1 MNNRELG
8 KMGEDAAARNILG
21 NGFRLLARN
30 YRVGRMGEIDIIAR
44 EQDTLCFIEV
54 KSRSGN
60 RYGTPAE
67 AVSATKQNTIVRLA
81 QVYAQQNNCYD
92 KPMRFD
98 VIEVYM
104 NPDHSIASISH
115 IKNAF

>member
-8 KMGEDAAARNILG
+8 NIGEDAAAGHIAG
-21 NGFRLLARN
+21 NGCRILFRN
-30 YRVGRMGEIDIIAR
+30 WRVSRMGEIDIIAL
-44 EQDTLCFIEV
+44 EKDTLCFIEV
-54 KSRSGN
+54 KTRSGN
-60 RYGTPAE
+60 RYGSPAE
-67 AVSATKQNTIVRLA
+67 AVSAAKQKTIVRLA

-104 NPDHSIASISH
+104 NQDHGIASINH